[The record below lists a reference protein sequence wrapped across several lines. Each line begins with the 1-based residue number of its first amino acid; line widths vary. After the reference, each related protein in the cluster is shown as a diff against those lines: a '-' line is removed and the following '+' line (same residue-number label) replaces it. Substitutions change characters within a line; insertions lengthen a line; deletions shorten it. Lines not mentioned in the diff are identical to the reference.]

1 MCLMMDFDFVKLPR
15 LVRNT
20 WNDTPFLL
28 HRWGRRRAGDINMID
43 TVLQKKGIHMQICGC
58 IRDEYDKHERGAGL
72 KINYQTRELNYQLF
86 RYLKIGVILRELN
99 LLAIGHCQVQDS
111 LERSND

>member
-1 MCLMMDFDFVKLPR
+1 
-15 LVRNT
+15 
-20 WNDTPFLL
+20 
-28 HRWGRRRAGDINMID
+28 
-43 TVLQKKGIHMQICGC
+43 MQICGC

>member
-1 MCLMMDFDFVKLPR
+1 
-15 LVRNT
+15 
-20 WNDTPFLL
+20 
-28 HRWGRRRAGDINMID
+28 
-43 TVLQKKGIHMQICGC
+43 MQICGC

-99 LLAIGHCQVQDS
+99 LLAIRASTGPGTGPRGATFGAGEKVGGYSGLGAGANIHGYS
-111 LERSND
+111 GLFGF